1 MPDWN
6 GDGKQDWH
14 DDYVINEI
22 IPNKK
27 NNNKST
33 GSHHS
38 TGIGCALPAIIIF
51 AVLWGI
57 VNLLA
62 DFRY

>member
-6 GDGKQDWH
+6 NDGKQDWH

-22 IPNKK
+22 IPDKK
-27 NNNKST
+27 NNKST
-33 GSHHS
+33 GSHQS
-38 TGIGCALPAIIIF
+38 SGVGCTLPAIIIF
-51 AVLWGI
+51 AILWGI

-62 DFRY
+62 SLRY

>member
-6 GDGKQDWH
+6 GDGKQDRN

-22 IPNKK
+22 IPNKDS
-27 NNNKST
+27 NNKST

-38 TGIGCALPAIIIF
+38 SSSGCALPAIIIF
-51 AVLWGI
+51 AILWGI

-62 DFRY
+62 SLRY

>member
-6 GDGKQDWH
+6 NDGKQDWH

-22 IPNKK
+22 IPDKK
-27 NNNKST
+27 NNNST
-33 GSHHS
+33 GGHHS
-38 TGIGCALPAIIIF
+38 SGSGCALPAIIIF
-51 AVLWGI
+51 AILWGI

-62 DFRY
+62 DLRY